1 MVYSTIEELRADAK
15 RVKSLVDGEC
25 QVRAALADARPF
37 EREKWLRKYRQAV
50 ETQEALGRLLEYV
63 ASLKPEE
70 RLEAMPVQMKI
81 RIEE

>member
-25 QVRAALADARPF
+25 QVRAALADSRPF
-37 EREKWLRKYRQAV
+37 ERAKWLRKYRQAV
-50 ETQEALGRLLEYV
+50 EAQEALGRLLDYV

-81 RIEE
+81 KIEE